1 MAKSNKI
8 AAIILGAA
16 GGFALIKFLSMP
28 KEKRNEFYDYLIDKT
43 HQLLDNAEE
52 TVEKVEHYMDQ
63 FKEKGED
70 EWIDK
75 IYILKKMFKN
85 LYGTDRH
92 YLL

>member
-1 MAKSNKI
+1 MAKSNTV

-28 KEKRNEFYDYLIDKT
+28 KEKRNEFYDFLKHKT
-43 HQLLDNAEE
+43 NELLDNAEE
-52 TVEKVEHYMDQ
+52 TVEKVEHYMDE
-63 FKEKGED
+63 FKDKGED
-70 EWIDK
+70 DWIDK

-85 LYGTDRH
+85 LYGSQRH

>member
-1 MAKSNKI
+1 MAKSNKV

-16 GGFALIKFLSMP
+16 GGFALIKFLSMS
-28 KEKRNEFYDYLIDKT
+28 KEDRNDFCRYLKNKT
-43 HQLLDNAEE
+43 HELLDNAEE
-52 TVEKVEHYMDQ
+52 TVEKVEHYMDK
-63 FKEKGED
+63 FKEKGDD

-85 LYGTDRH
+85 LYGSDKH

>member
-1 MAKSNKI
+1 MARSNKI

-28 KEKRNEFYDYLIDKT
+28 KEERNDFYMYLKNKT
-43 HQLLDNAEE
+43 HDLLDNAEE
-52 TVEKVEHYMDQ
+52 TVEKVEHYMDE
-63 FKEKGED
+63 FKDKGED

-85 LYGTDRH
+85 LYGSEKH

>member
-1 MAKSNKI
+1 MAKSDTI

-28 KEKRNEFYDYLIDKT
+28 QEKRNEFYGFLKQKT
-43 HQLLDNAEE
+43 NDLLENTEE
-52 TVEKVEHYMDQ
+52 TVEKVEHYMDE
-63 FKEKGED
+63 FKEKGEGD
-70 EWIDK
+70 WIDK

-85 LYGTDRH
+85 LYGSQRH

>member
-16 GGFALIKFLSMP
+16 GGFALVKFLSMP

-52 TVEKVEHYMDQ
+52 TVEKVEHYMDE
-63 FKEKGED
+63 FKGKGED

-92 YLL
+92 YL

>member
-16 GGFALIKFLSMP
+16 GGFVLIKFLSMP
-28 KEKRNEFYDYLIDKT
+28 KEDRDEFFRYMKNKT
-43 HQLLDNAEE
+43 HELLNNAEE
-52 TVEKVEHYMDQ
+52 TVEKVEHYMDE
-63 FKEKGED
+63 FKEKGDD

-75 IYILKKMFKN
+75 IYILKKLFKN
-85 LYGTDRH
+85 LYGTDKH

>member
-1 MAKSNKI
+1 MTKSNKI

-28 KEKRNEFYDYLIDKT
+28 KEERNDFYNFLKNKT
-43 HQLLDNAEE
+43 RELLDNAEE
-52 TVEKVEHYMDQ
+52 TVEKVDHYMDE
-63 FKEKGED
+63 FRDKGKD

-85 LYGTDRH
+85 LYGSDKQF
-92 YLL
+92 LL

>member
-1 MAKSNKI
+1 MSKSNRV

-16 GGFALIKFLSMP
+16 GGFALIKFLSLSQE
-28 KEKRNEFYDYLIDKT
+28 EKNEFYKFLKNKT
-43 HQLLDNAEE
+43 GELLDNADE
-52 TVEKVEHYMDQ
+52 TVEKVEHYIDE
-63 FKEKGED
+63 FKSTGED

-85 LYGTDRH
+85 LYGADKH

>member
-1 MAKSNKI
+1 MTKTNKI

-28 KEKRNEFYDYLIDKT
+28 KEERNDFYNFLKNKT
-43 HQLLDNAEE
+43 RELLDNAEE
-52 TVEKVEHYMDQ
+52 TVEKVDHYMDE
-63 FKEKGED
+63 FKDKGKD

-85 LYGTDRH
+85 LYGSDRQF
-92 YLL
+92 LL

>member
-1 MAKSNKI
+1 MTKTNKI

-28 KEKRNEFYDYLIDKT
+28 KEERIDFYNFLKNKT
-43 HQLLDNAEE
+43 RELLDNAEE
-52 TVEKVEHYMDQ
+52 TVEKVDHYMDE
-63 FKEKGED
+63 FKDKGKD

-85 LYGTDRH
+85 LYGSDRQF
-92 YLL
+92 LL